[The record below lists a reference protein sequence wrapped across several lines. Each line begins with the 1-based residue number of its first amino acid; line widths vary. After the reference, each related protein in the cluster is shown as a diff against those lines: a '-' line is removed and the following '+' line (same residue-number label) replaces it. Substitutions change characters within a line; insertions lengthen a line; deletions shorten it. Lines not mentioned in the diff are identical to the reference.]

1 MSRFFR
7 EFRENPERN
16 IENIERVNDDK
27 NTQEK
32 IFQINLEKM
41 ILMKNY

>member
-27 NTQEK
+27 NTQT
-32 IFQINLEKM
+32 
-41 ILMKNY
+41 KNIPNKSGKDNII